1 MRSRHLTIG
10 MPPAYHCLRP
20 QSNRGT
26 LPRSHSKSLS
36 MIRNAA
42 KGHIRSGKAH
52 PPLFRKADMSCP
64 INIQSCIKLS
74 SGQVGH
80 P

>member
-1 MRSRHLTIG
+1 
-10 MPPAYHCLRP
+10 
-20 QSNRGT
+20 
-26 LPRSHSKSLS
+26 

-52 PPLFRKADMSCP
+52 PPLFRKADMFCP